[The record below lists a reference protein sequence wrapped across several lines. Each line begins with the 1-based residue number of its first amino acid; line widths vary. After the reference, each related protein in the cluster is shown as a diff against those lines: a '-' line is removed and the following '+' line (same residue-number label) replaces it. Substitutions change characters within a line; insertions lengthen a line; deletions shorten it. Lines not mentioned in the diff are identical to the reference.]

1 MHQKREHIRRH
12 KRQKVTHTEV
22 GRVLFNRDI
31 RISWIS
37 ENFVSYAHA
46 IDSQIYR
53 VVRTSLVDPLFDAPL
68 KACRIM
74 VDSGIPLVFSK
85 YGDFA
90 SCFASYFLALV
101 RRNSLSDDHSL
112 VFIVWLWERLPMDRK
127 RRCNA
132 KAMRNIN

>member
-1 MHQKREHIRRH
+1 
-12 KRQKVTHTEV
+12 
-22 GRVLFNRDI
+22 LFNRDI

-74 VDSGIPLVFSK
+74 VDSGIRLVFSK

-90 SCFASYFLALV
+90 SRCASYFLALV
-101 RRNSLSDDHSL
+101 RRTSLSDDRIHSL
-112 VFIVWLWERLPMDRK
+112 VFIVLLWERLQMDRK
-127 RRCNA
+127 RRGNA
-132 KAMRNIN
+132 KAMLNLNLGDPD